1 MATLREV
8 RGRIAG
14 VKKTQKITKAMKMVA
29 ASKLRRAQMAVVS
42 ARPYARKILE
52 LLQHLSS
59 SADGVL
65 DPLLIP
71 RDVTSVAL
79 VVVTSDR
86 GLCGAFN
93 ANLVRAAV
101 GHLDEK
107 YATLLAAGKVKLFC
121 IGRKGADFFTKRQY
135 PVAGRYVG
143 VYDALSFAAVKP
155 IARGFVEQFMQG
167 EFDKLE
173 IVYNEFKSV
182 AQQRIVIEEFLP
194 IPAGAFGSEPSPVK
208 DKRPIYYLYEPSSRR
223 LASAMV
229 PRHVDFQLWR
239 ILLESNAAEQ
249 GARMTA
255 MDNATENAEELI
267 STLQLQYNKARQAA
281 ITKELL
287 EVVSGA
293 EALRSGD

>member
-93 ANLVRAAV
+93 ANLVKAAV

-155 IARGFVEQFMQG
+155 IARGFVEQFLQG

-194 IPAGAFGSEPSPVK
+194 IPAGAFGPEPSPGQA
-208 DKRPIYYLYEPSSRR
+208 RHPIHYLYEPSSGR
-223 LASAMV
+223 LAAAMV

-293 EALRSGD
+293 EALHTGG